1 MTQGPLIIL
10 SGPSGSGKSTVIGRL
25 LAESG
30 LPLRLSVSA
39 TTRPPRDAERAGV
52 HYHFWTRGR
61 FQEEVR
67 RGAFLEWAEVH
78 GQCYGTLR
86 SEVDGPRA
94 RGEGVILDIDVQGAA
109 QVRAQCPGS
118 LSVFLRTSSPEE
130 YERRLRRRGTEDEAA
145 IARRLVTAAHELE
158 RIGEYDHVVINDDL
172 DAAVARLRALI
183 VPCFP
188 KGGPSC
194 STS

>member
-1 MTQGPLIIL
+1 
-10 SGPSGSGKSTVIGRL
+10 VIGRL
-25 LAESG
+25 LAEGG

-39 TTRPPRDAERAGV
+39 TTRARREGEREGA
-52 HYHFWTRGR
+52 HYYFWTRER
-61 FQEEVR
+61 FLDEIR
-67 RGAFLEWAEVH
+67 GGAFLEWAEVH
-78 GQCYGTLR
+78 GQFYGTLR

-109 QVRAQCPGS
+109 QVRAQCPES
-118 LSVFLRTSSPEE
+118 LSVFLRTSSPQE

-145 IARRLVTAAHELE
+145 IARRLAAAGRELE
-158 RIGEYDHVVINDDL
+158 RSGEYDHVVINDDL